1 MSSITRKEL
10 KSKDEL
16 YEELKLTL
24 QLPIKGISFEPDT
37 FKEVIDKHPALQLLH
52 LCMDPSKDLQR
63 DIIYRLL
70 TIQKAVFRYM
80 VD

>member
-1 MSSITRKEL
+1 MSSITRKEI

-37 FKEVIDKHPALQLLH
+37 FKEIIEKHPELQLLH
-52 LCMDPSKDLQR
+52 LCMDPSKDSTE